1 MPCKRS
7 RGAPWPAYKLAAA
20 VWTYVVE
27 FVLHALGAE
36 RALKGTDAGLK
47 TVVGEISVATLAV
60 WA

>member
-7 RGAPWPAYKLAAA
+7 RWAPWPAYKLASA

-36 RALKGTDAGLK
+36 RALKGADPGLE
-47 TVVGEISVATLAV
+47 TVVKKFPVATLAV
-60 WA
+60 WS